1 LADLDADG
9 NFELISGSW
18 PGEIRIFKGGSKRT
32 FAAPE
37 KLKNKDGKSINCGG
51 GVQSQYGDMFLVAGE
66 ATMEEKDGKK
76 FIVYEG
82 ERIEV
87 PAGKESG
94 ITGTASSVH
103 AVDWDSDG
111 DLDLIVGNIGGD
123 VWLVPN
129 EGTAKAY
136 SFGKEQHLTAGGA
149 PVHVEGDAGPFCA
162 DWDGDGDTDLLVGSG
177 DGSVSLF
184 RNTATKESRAKGA
197 PTLAAAETLVAKSA
211 MDWQNP
217 SSEPAPGVRSKICA
231 ADWNGDGRLDLLVG
245 DFAQQAPA
253 EPAKSDSAKSDAK
266 PPRESE
272 NHGWVWL
279 YLRTAPDTN
288 TSAR

>member
-1 LADLDADG
+1 MADLDADG
-9 NFELISGSW
+9 NPELLSGSW
-18 PGEIRIFKGGSKRT
+18 PGELFVFQGGPKRT

-37 KLKNKDGKSINCGG
+37 KLKNKDGKSVNCGG
-51 GVQSQYGDMFLVAGE
+51 GVMQSGGDMLLFAGD
-66 ATMEEKDGKK
+66 ATTEQKDGKT
-76 FIVYEG
+76 FILYEG

-87 PAGKESG
+87 PAGKSPG
-94 ITGTASSVH
+94 ITGTASALH
-103 AVDWDSDG
+103 AVDWDGDG
-111 DLDLIVGNIGGD
+111 DLDLLVGNIRGD

-129 EGTAKAY
+129 EGTAKAH
-136 SFGKEQHLTAGGA
+136 SFGKEQALTAGGA

-197 PTLAAAETLVAKSA
+197 PVLAARETLVEKSK
-211 MDWQNP
+211 MDWSNP
-217 SSEPAPGVRSKICA
+217 PAEPAPGVRSKICA

-245 DFAQQAPA
+245 DFAQQKPA
-253 EPAKSDSAKSDAK
+253 EAATSDSARPKSK
-266 PPRESE
+266 PGRESE

-279 YLRTAPDTN
+279 YLRTGPNTK

>member
-1 LADLDADG
+1 MADLDADG
-9 NFELISGSW
+9 NYDLISGSW
-18 PGEIRIFKGGSKRT
+18 PGEIRIFKGGAKHT

-51 GVQSQYGDMFLVAGE
+51 GVMPTAGDMFLFAGD
-66 ATMEEKDGKK
+66 ATTEQKDGKT
-76 FIVYEG
+76 FIVCEG
-82 ERIEV
+82 ERVEV
-87 PAGKESG
+87 PAGKEPG
-94 ITGTASSVH
+94 ITGTASAVH
-103 AVDWDSDG
+103 AVDWDGDG
-111 DLDLIVGNIGGD
+111 DLDLIVGNIHGD

-136 SFGKEQHLTAGGA
+136 AFGKEQHLTAGGA

-177 DGSVSLF
+177 DGSVVLF
-184 RNTATKESRAKGA
+184 RNTATKESKGKGA
-197 PTLAAAETLVAKSA
+197 PTLAAAETLVAKSS
-211 MDWQNP
+211 MDWQHP
-217 SSEPAPGVRSKICA
+217 SSEPAPGMRSKICA

-245 DFAQQAPA
+245 DFALRQPA
-253 EPAKSDSAKSDAK
+253 EAATTGSAKSDAK
-266 PPRESE
+266 PSRESE

-279 YLRTAPDTN
+279 YLRTVPDMK